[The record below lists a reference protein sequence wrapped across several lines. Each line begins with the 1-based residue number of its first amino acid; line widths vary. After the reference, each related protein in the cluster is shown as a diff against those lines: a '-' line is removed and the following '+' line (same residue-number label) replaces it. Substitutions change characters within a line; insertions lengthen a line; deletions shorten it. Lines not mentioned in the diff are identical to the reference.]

1 MFQTKIE
8 PNNETY
14 LQNDIEALLQG
25 ELADGWQW
33 VASSSNTKVA
43 YNSNQNIYFKEF
55 LPRNRWEHIK
65 SFFRG
70 SRSCR
75 AMEIADILNNLYFS
89 TPKVILQRYVK
100 GGREY
105 MITEAVNGAGIA
117 SYMAS
122 FLRDSNN
129 KNSIRWK
136 RFIISSLGK
145 EIGRL
150 HKENIIH
157 GDLRPNNILIELGSN
172 PPKFHFIDNERTRL
186 WPFSPPIKLIK
197 KNLHQIGMLFPI
209 DIKATDRLRFWKA
222 YCSQYSRFSPY
233 NNEANYKLAK
243 DVMHKTL
250 HRLKATP
257 HYSPRKPDL
266 PEDLLKDGHIS
277 PKLLI
282 DSTPNRR

>member
-1 MFQTKIE
+1 MSHIKIE
-8 PNNETY
+8 SNNEMH

-25 ELADGWQW
+25 KLVDNWQW
-33 VASSSNTKVA
+33 IASSPNTKVA
-43 YNSNQNIYFKEF
+43 YNSDKNIYFKEF
-55 LPRNRWEHIK
+55 LPRNRLEHIK

-70 SRSCR
+70 SRSSR
-75 AMEIADILNNLYFS
+75 ATKIAGILNKLYFS
-89 TPKVILQRYVK
+89 TPKVILQRHAK

-105 MITEAVNGAGIA
+105 MITEAVNGAGVA

-122 FLRDSNN
+122 FLRNSND

-150 HKENIIH
+150 HRENIIH
-157 GDLRPNNILIELGSN
+157 GDLRPNNILIELDSN
-172 PPKFHFIDNERTRL
+172 PPKFHFIDNERTRH
-186 WPFSPPIKLIK
+186 WPFSPPVKLIK

-209 DIKATDRLRFWKA
+209 DLTITDRLRFWRA

-233 NNEANYKLAK
+233 NNKDNYKFAAE
-243 DVMHKTL
+243 VMHKTL
-250 HRLKATP
+250 YRLKTTP

-266 PEDLLKDGHIS
+266 PESLLKDGHII
-277 PKLLI
+277 PKPLI
-282 DSTPNRR
+282 NSTHSLR